1 MDVLEFRRSHA
12 LHEAGL
18 RQVDRSAIAEASPSD
33 FDWGAIF
40 AGAEA
45 FHFTG
50 ITPALSDSAAAACL
64 DAAKAAKARGLSVSC
79 DLNYRKNLWSAERA
93 GRVMRGLMPFVDV
106 LIGNE
111 EDAEKVFGIRAEG
124 SDVGSG
130 ELSRPGYEAVAR
142 KLAAEFGFKA
152 VAITLRKSHSASDNG
167 WGGMLFEDG
176 RAHFSREY
184 ELHIVDRV
192 GGGDS
197 FAAGLIASRL
207 ARRDPQSSIEFAV
220 AASALKHSIEG
231 DFNLATKDEID
242 HLAHVLCAR
251 GRVQERLAFVGHAL
265 HARVEHQGAD
275 ALRHGAAPRL
285 ARGDHVP
292 AAPGEVLLRARK
304 LRGFA
309 AAISAFERDEV
320 PPVGGLP
327 QEQHGKIPGR
337 SCHAD
342 RGTKFIGRSIAV
354 SGCDK

>member
-1 MDVLEFRRSHA
+1 MARVVTFGELMLRLSPPGHERFLQSPRFEASFGGGEANVAVGLARLGVSSSFVTRLPANAIGDAAMGELARYGVDTSFVTRGGSRMGVYYCEKGASQRASKVIYDRS
-12 LHEAGL
+12 G
-18 RQVDRSAIAEASPSD
+18 SAIAEASPSD

-231 DFNLATKDEID
+231 DFNLATKDEIEA
-242 HLAHVLCAR
+242 LAGGDAS
-251 GRVQERLAFVGHAL
+251 GRVSR
-265 HARVEHQGAD
+265 
-275 ALRHGAAPRL
+275 
-285 ARGDHVP
+285 
-292 AAPGEVLLRARK
+292 
-304 LRGFA
+304 
-309 AAISAFERDEV
+309 
-320 PPVGGLP
+320 
-327 QEQHGKIPGR
+327 
-337 SCHAD
+337 
-342 RGTKFIGRSIAV
+342 
-354 SGCDK
+354 